1 MIIKHLPGEPMTL
14 GNMRRQGVH
23 HSSALGSFAARPIC
37 LFHALSCA
45 LIGWFEL
52 ASFDFCLSQHS
63 IGTRK
68 AQVPYA
74 LLIAYFLRALL
85 VLLRFRQIFPCFW
98 CHCSLIHSPMDPAQR
113 PFLDGGKTATREA
126 LS

>member
-1 MIIKHLPGEPMTL
+1 MNPKHPPSPPMDL
-14 GNMRRQGVH
+14 ANMRRQGVH
-23 HSSALGSFAARPIC
+23 HSIGARQFPPRDRSVD
-37 LFHALSCA
+37 ALSRA

-74 LLIAYFLRALL
+74 FLIAYFLRAQL